1 MASQQQ
7 YQTPGVYVVEQSGF
21 SGSIAEVPTAIPVF
35 VGYTEVALNG
45 SESLSNVAVPISS
58 MADFSRYY
66 GGAPKP
72 LFAYVSD
79 AAQTPPYE
87 QDPAGLRFCMLYSL
101 QLFFNN
107 GGGECYIISIG
118 SYARAN
124 LNGPAMAD
132 YSAAWPKLDQCAEP
146 AILVMPDATLLNHD
160 EWRAVSLAALQH
172 CAAMQS
178 RVVIF
183 DVWKGYTASNDGPG
197 DPISGDNGSGGF
209 YPIGALGDNFN
220 KFGVAYFPW
229 LNTDIVSASEIDY
242 TWLTATS
249 LGQLATDLLAE
260 APALFPDTPA
270 GQAQL
275 QMYTKDTIPKVNA
288 PDPLGEAAVADTQ
301 RALYALSPLFRLTMA
316 AIATSVNLLPPSG
329 AMAGVYA
336 NNDNTFGVSH
346 APANT
351 GIVSAVSPSVAI
363 SDDDQAKLNMPL
375 NGIAVN
381 AIRAFPDR
389 GLLVWGA
396 RTMAGNSDDWRY
408 INVRRT
414 IIMLQQSIKQGMQ
427 AFVSQANDQLT
438 WQAIHS
444 TISNFLDAQ
453 WKAGALVGPTPA
465 EAYAI
470 AVGLGSTMTGEDI
483 LQDYLRVE
491 VKLAVV
497 HPAEFIVLT
506 FQQQMQTS

>member
-1 MASQQQ
+1 MAAQSQ
-7 YQTPGVYVVEQSGF
+7 YQTPGVYVVEESGF
-21 SGSIAEVPTAIPVF
+21 PSSIIAVPTAVPVF

-45 SESLSNVAVPISS
+45 SQSLTNVAVPISS

-79 AAQTPPYE
+79 ATRTPPYE
-87 QDPAGLRFCMLYSL
+87 QDPAKLRFCMFYSL

-107 GGGECYIISIG
+107 GGGECYIMSIG
-118 SYARAN
+118 SYAQAN
-124 LNGPAMAD
+124 LDAPAQAD
-132 YSAAWPKLDQCAEP
+132 YSAAWPRLDQCAEP
-146 AILVMPDATLLNHD
+146 SILVMPDATLLNYD
-160 EWRAVSLAALQH
+160 DWRAVSLAALQH
-172 CAAMQS
+172 CAAMQN

-183 DVWKGYTASNDGPG
+183 DVWKGYTASNGGPG

-229 LNTDIVSASEIDY
+229 LNTDIVSDSAIDY
-242 TWLTATS
+242 TWLTAAS

-260 APALFPDTPA
+260 APSLFPNTPA

-275 QMYTKDTIPKVNA
+275 QTYTKDTIPRVNA
-288 PDPLGEAAVADTQ
+288 PDPLGQAAVADTQ
-301 RALYALSPLFRLTMA
+301 RALYALSPRYRRTMA

-351 GIVSAVSPSVAI
+351 GIVSAISPSVAI
-363 SDDDQAKLNMPL
+363 SDDDQEKLNTPL

-381 AIRAFPDR
+381 AIRTFPDR

-414 IIMLQQSIKQGMQ
+414 IIMLEQSIKQAMH
-427 AFVSQANDQLT
+427 AFVFQANDQLT
-438 WQAIHS
+438 WQAISS
-444 TISNFLDAQ
+444 TIDNFLNTQ
-453 WKAGALVGPTPA
+453 WKAGALVGPTA
-465 EAYAI
+465 GAAYSI

-483 LQDYLRVE
+483 LQGYLRVS

-506 FQQQMQTS
+506 FQQQMQVS